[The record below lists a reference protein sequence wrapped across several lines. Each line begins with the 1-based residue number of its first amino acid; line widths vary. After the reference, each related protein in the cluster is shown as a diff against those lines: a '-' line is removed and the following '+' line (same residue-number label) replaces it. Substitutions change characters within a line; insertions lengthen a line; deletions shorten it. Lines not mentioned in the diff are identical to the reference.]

1 MSFGIVKV
9 LENIKTPVGD
19 VQYTL
24 GECIDTQNL
33 KFVNKSNNPD
43 PVYANDGDSGFD
55 LRAWIDCEDGKG
67 LCGDSED
74 NQLYISLAP
83 LERRMIHTGLYFEL
97 PKHTELQVR
106 PRSGTSLKQGL
117 IVLNTPGTVD
127 EKYRGEVCVIVINL
141 SNEFIKIHNGDR
153 IAQAVLKPV
162 YNFYLTS
169 LEKVSEIN
177 ENTGRG
183 KNGFGSSGTK

>member
-19 VQYTL
+19 AQYTL
-24 GECIDTQNL
+24 GECIDIQNL

-67 LCGDSED
+67 LYGDSED
-74 NQLYISLAP
+74 DQLYISLAP

-117 IVLNTPGTVD
+117 IVLNTPSTID
-127 EKYRGEVCVIVINL
+127 EKYRGEVCVILINL

-153 IAQAVLKPV
+153 IAQAVLMPV